1 MLTQNETL
9 EKLALSILATSQ
21 RESLP
26 NAYHRDI
33 ASDIETLNRIENDS
47 IWILRDAGTVIAP
60 LYMGVEPVYVTY
72 WLNSAD
78 SKTKTFLI
86 KKSGHIEKIS
96 FEQAEKL
103 IHAAPAEISSFQTP
117 TQIYNIVNTVLQNG
131 IDNGI
136 WGIFDKPSS
145 IPSVGD
151 INDWLEYFSCHK
163 NSVMVDFMTKA
174 IRILQALSHE
184 N

>member
-1 MLTQNETL
+1 MLTQKETL
-9 EKLALSILATSQ
+9 ETLALNILATSK

-33 ASDIETLNRIENDS
+33 ASDIETLNRFQNDT

-60 LYMGVEPVYVTY
+60 LYMGIEPVYVTY
-72 WLNSAD
+72 WLNGKD
-78 SKTKTFLI
+78 SKAKTFLI
-86 KKSGHIEKIS
+86 KKTGHIEKIS

-103 IHAAPAEISSFQTP
+103 IHAAPAEITSFQTT
-117 TQIYNIVNTVLQNG
+117 TQIYNTVNTVLQDG

-151 INDWLEYFSCHK
+151 IYDWLEYFSHHK
-163 NSVMVDFMTKA
+163 NAVMVDFMSKA
-174 IRILQALSHE
+174 IRILASLKS
-184 N
+184 